1 MSLVGENPLRLRF
14 EAKKSGPGATQ
25 SILLTFAENNL
36 DVREVLLEEAGGD
49 YTRLEFSNSRHYE

>member
-1 MSLVGENPLRLRF
+1 LRLRF
-14 EAKKSGPGATQ
+14 EAEKSAPDAAQ

-49 YTRLEFSNSRHYE
+49 YIRLEFSNSEHYE